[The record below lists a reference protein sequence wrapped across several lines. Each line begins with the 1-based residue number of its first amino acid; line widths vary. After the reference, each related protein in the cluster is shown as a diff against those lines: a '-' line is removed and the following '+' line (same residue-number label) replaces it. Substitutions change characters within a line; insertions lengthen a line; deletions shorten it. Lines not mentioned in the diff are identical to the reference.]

1 MNQLLNDEAADR
13 RSSLLR
19 EAVRRGTHAVVS
31 HHGPGGWRT
40 LRTKFGGYDQRR
52 RSLVLSPLIP
62 EAGTE
67 PVELAPGEILGV
79 TFRHGHKK
87 CMFSTALQ
95 RFADHETGG
104 SLTRAAAWLNW
115 PDHLQ
120 KLQRRVYY
128 RVPPPTG
135 CTIPVSVRV
144 RPPADQAETS
154 TVEVSGIVED
164 ISAGGMRIRTESPDL
179 LSEGACVQIRF
190 APQHERETFD
200 LQAVCRH
207 TSGAADGE
215 PTVGLQFI
223 GLEASAKGQE
233 MLIRL
238 ARVVTE
244 FHRSRSRRPQAGLPG
259 RRRSR

>member
-31 HHGPGGWRT
+31 HHGPDGWRT
-40 LRTKFGGYDQRR
+40 LRTKFVGYDERR

-67 PVELAPGEILGV
+67 PAELVPGELLGV

-95 RFADHETGG
+95 RFADHEIGG
-104 SLTRAAAWLNW
+104 DLTRAAAWLNW

-179 LSEGACVQIRF
+179 LSEGACVQVRF

>member
-40 LRTKFGGYDQRR
+40 LRTKFVGYDQRR

-95 RFADHETGG
+95 RFADHETDGG
-104 SLTRAAAWLNW
+104 LTRSAAWLTW

-144 RPPADQAETS
+144 RPSADQTGIG
-154 TVEVSGIVED
+154 TVEVGGIVED
-164 ISAGGMRIRTESPDL
+164 LSAGGMRIRPQSPEL
-179 LSEGACVQIRF
+179 VREGACVQVSF

-200 LQAVCRH
+200 LEAVCRH
-207 TSGAADGE
+207 TSDAADGE
-215 PTVGLQFI
+215 PTFGLQFI
-223 GLEASAKGQE
+223 GLEASARGQE

-244 FHRSRSRRPQAGLPG
+244 FHRIRTGRPRSGLPG